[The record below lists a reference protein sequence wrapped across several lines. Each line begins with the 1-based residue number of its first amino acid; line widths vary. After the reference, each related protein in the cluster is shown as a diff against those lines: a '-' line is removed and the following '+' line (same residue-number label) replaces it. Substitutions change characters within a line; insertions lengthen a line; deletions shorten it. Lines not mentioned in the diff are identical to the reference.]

1 MGIFLSETFFLSQE
15 NSRFSG
21 YTNLLHR
28 LPGLPSPAVPG
39 REKLLDSRSNADAA
53 ETRVTKWLMKLI
65 IELFYVEF
73 RFKAFEKD
81 SFFKSFHRSE
91 KKNWVWP
98 DLDSNPSNKS
108 FKKTSFVGN
117 ERLIFLLNSKPW
129 NLSVQSNHMYLEKKP
144 SLLLQNPSQS
154 KRQISKGFFLDLG
167 RVERKHFGRWIDK

>member
-21 YTNLLHR
+21 YTDLLHR

-39 REKLLDSRSNADAA
+39 REKLLDSRSNADAT

-65 IELFYVEF
+65 VELFYVEF

-91 KKNWVWP
+91 KKLSLAWSW
-98 DLDSNPSNKS
+98 LKS

-129 NLSVQSNHMYLEKKP
+129 NLSFQSNHMYLETQP
-144 SLLLQNPSQS
+144 SLSLQNPSQS
-154 KRQISKGFFLDLG
+154 KRQISKRFFLDLG